1 MADIFI
7 SYSHQDK
14 ERIKPIEDGLRNLGV
29 SVWWDRDLKTGGL
42 WNEDIEKEVTEA
54 RAILVCWSQFSVQSR
69 NVKTEASIALD
80 QGTLVPCLLEPCKI
94 PLHFHLCHAEDISG
108 WDGSIGHPGWRK
120 IIERISVIL
129 ERPGLPHLLD
139 AIATDDTRQ
148 LASWVQTFR
157 EDPYAVEFWSAFEKK
172 QRRLFSEKM
181 RAARLAVEEAAKQ
194 RDADLKA
201 RLTRCEQAFDGWIA
215 DIREASSYE
224 RPDPTAVIAALEAP
238 VGSGIVL
245 TLEAERDAANER
257 ASQLEA
263 AHKAAV
269 VDIEKLKERSS
280 GPRHRWSL
288 ILAALLIGATAG
300 VGSYRAFLHSGPA
313 GAEPSRQLAEQLKVA
328 NTELREREQTIAG
341 LRSSLDTTQ
350 QNAAAAE
357 KDLEAKLLDA
367 QQRLKT
373 ALSSSST
380 NVIAL
385 QSQLN
390 AANALA
396 ARLGSEK
403 DQLAAAGEAEAQART
418 KPLADANNRL
428 EVANNRIADLERQL
442 GTVQDAPGHSVEKAQ
457 TSASQ
462 KPGLSEEM
470 VAPPS
475 VNFRKRENED
485 IADNAMIS
493 KKGISLKQCGSLCIA
508 NNKCLGYT
516 FNQWDNFCFIKSTIS
531 GLKQNPRTIS
541 FIRNDIPL
549 PALVKFDVKKHDG
562 KEFKTEGY
570 KIFSSK
576 DTDTCKNACEKDD
589 NCFAFTFRKLV
600 GKCHLI
606 HTTNEEYQPNPDADS
621 GTKGEY

>member
-7 SYSHQDK
+7 SHSHQDK

-29 SVWWDRDLKTGGL
+29 SVWWDRDLKTGSL

-69 NVKTEASIALD
+69 NVKTECSGALD
-80 QGTLVPCLLEPCKI
+80 QGTLVPCMLEPCKI

-108 WDGSIGHPGWRK
+108 WDGAIGHPGWRK

-139 AIATDDTRQ
+139 AMATGNTRQ
-148 LASWVQTFR
+148 LASWVQTYR
-157 EDPYAVEFWSAFEKK
+157 EDPYAVEFWNIFEKN
-172 QRRLFSEKM
+172 QRQIFSEKL
-181 RAARLAVEEAAKQ
+181 RTARLEVEKAAKQ

-215 DIREASSYE
+215 DIKEASSYE
-224 RPDPTAVIAALEAP
+224 RPDPTAVVADLEAP

-263 AHKAAV
+263 AHKAAAA
-269 VDIEKLKERSS
+269 DIEKLKERSS

-288 ILAALLIGATAG
+288 ILAGLLIGATAG
-300 VGSYRAFLHSGPA
+300 VGSYRAFLQSGSA
-313 GAEPSRQLAEQLKVA
+313 GAESSKQLAEQLKVA
-328 NTELREREQTIAG
+328 NTEFRQLKDEGGEKEQTIAG

-357 KDLEAKLLDA
+357 HDLEAKLLDA

-380 NVIAL
+380 SVIAL
-385 QSQLN
+385 QNQLN

-418 KPLADANNRL
+418 KALADATDQL
-428 EVANNRIADLERQL
+428 KVANNRIA
-442 GTVQDAPGHSVEKAQ
+442 GKFG
-457 TSASQ
+457 
-462 KPGLSEEM
+462 
-470 VAPPS
+470 
-475 VNFRKRENED
+475 KRENED

-493 KKGISLKQCGSLCIA
+493 KKGISLEQCGSLCIT

-516 FNQWDNFCFIKSTIS
+516 FNKWDNYCFIKSTIS

-541 FIRNDIPL
+541 FIREDILL

-576 DTDTCKNACEKDD
+576 DTDTCKNACDKDD
-589 NCFAFTFRKLV
+589 NCFAFTFRKL
-600 GKCHLI
+600 GNYNLDKSGATCMMGLI
-606 HTTNEEYQPNPDADS
+606 GVNHDRQPSRSPLHR
-621 GTKGEY
+621 